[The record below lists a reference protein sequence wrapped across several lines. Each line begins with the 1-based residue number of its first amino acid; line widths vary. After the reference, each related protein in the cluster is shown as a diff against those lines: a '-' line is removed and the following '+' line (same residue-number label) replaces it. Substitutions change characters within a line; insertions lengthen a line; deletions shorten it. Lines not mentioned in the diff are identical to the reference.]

1 MVVEYTLA
9 LRDASLSRV
18 MLLDDFVELSVVLR
32 FNDAGAFDVTVPAS
46 VVGLLTDGAGLIV
59 ERDGAPLLS
68 GTIDATQRTWARDAD
83 HLILSG
89 SDDTGLL
96 ARRVT
101 LPVPLAVPVPAG
113 TTYSASVADVRTGV
127 AETVMRGYVD
137 ANAGPGA
144 RSDRMVAGLRLAPD
158 LGRGASG
165 TWRARFEALD
175 DKLRE
180 VALGGGD
187 LGFRVVQATDANAV
201 EFQVYA
207 TADKTASAVFSPNYG
222 NLRSYEYRQGAPKA
236 TYLYVLG
243 QGEGTARTIVEGG
256 DSAAR
261 VRWGQREEVV
271 DARGTPTTEEL
282 RLRLSK
288 DLGELAANASL
299 TVNPV
304 DLAGMAFGLDY
315 GLGDRVTVMVDGVA
329 VSEVVREV
337 KITLD
342 KQGETVQ
349 PALLTPGAVSDP
361 VERLYTAIRALGTR
375 LSRLEG
381 R

>member
-1 MVVEYTLA
+1 MMVEYTLA
-9 LRDASLSRV
+9 LRDASLTRV
-18 MLLDDFVELSVVLR
+18 ALLDDFAGLSVVLR
-32 FNDAGAFDVTVPAS
+32 FNDAGTFDVTVPAT
-46 VVGLLTDGAGLIV
+46 VAGLLTDGAGLIV

-68 GTIDATQRTWARDAD
+68 GTIDATHRTWARDAD

-89 SDDTGLL
+89 VDDTGLL

-101 LPVPLAVPVPAG
+101 LPVPLAAPVAAG

-144 RSDRMVAGLRLAPD
+144 RSDRVVAGLRLAAD
-158 LGRGASG
+158 LGRGESG
-165 TWRARFEALD
+165 TWRARFAPLD

-180 VALGGGD
+180 VALGGGG

-201 EFQVYA
+201 EFQVYV
-207 TADKTASAVFSPNYG
+207 TADKTASAVFSPEYG
-222 NLRSYEYRQGAPKA
+222 NLSGYDYRQSAPKA
-236 TYLYVLG
+236 TYIYVLG

-261 VRWGQREEVV
+261 VRWGQREDAI
-271 DARGTPTTEEL
+271 DARGTPTTDEL
-282 RLRLSK
+282 RLRLAK
-288 DLGELAANASL
+288 ELGEKAADAAL
-299 TVNPV
+299 TVKPV
-304 DLAGMAFGLDY
+304 DLAGLAFGVDY

-342 KQGETVQ
+342 EQGETVQ

-361 VERLYTAIRALGTR
+361 VERLYTAIRALGAR

-381 R
+381 V